1 MKSSIKKYKN
11 ESLNLNN
18 RKGLVVKSLIKRKKA
33 ITKFKFKWGR
43 KQHANFKT

>member
-1 MKSSIKKYKN
+1 MTNSIKKYKN
-11 ESLNLNN
+11 KSLKLNN
-18 RKGLVVKSLIKRKKA
+18 HKGLVIKSLIKRKKT